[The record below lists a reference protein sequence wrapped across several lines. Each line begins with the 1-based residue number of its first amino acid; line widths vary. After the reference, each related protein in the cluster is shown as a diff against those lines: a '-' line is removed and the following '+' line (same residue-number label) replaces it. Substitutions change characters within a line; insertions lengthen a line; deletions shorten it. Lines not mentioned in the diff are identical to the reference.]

1 MPQWTTFDAHAW
13 RDAVATAS
21 AKEGVEAALAEI
33 DRVDGTLNAF
43 SVVLRDSARKQAI
56 QLDQLDP
63 SARGPLH
70 GGSRRDQGRT
80 RGSGRANDV
89 WHPG

>member
-56 QLDQLDP
+56 
-63 SARGPLH
+63 
-70 GGSRRDQGRT
+70 
-80 RGSGRANDV
+80 
-89 WHPG
+89 